1 MMRRG
6 TEFLAGG
13 ASGAVAT
20 HSFGRILRGGADA
33 RRGQARGGANRGT
46 RGGANRGT
54 RGGANARRERTR
66 GGGGRFGEGGA
77 A

>member
-1 MMRRG
+1 MRRG

-20 HSFGRILRGGADA
+20 HSFGRILRGGANARRGAGARRREPADA
-33 RRGQARGGANRGT
+33 RR
-46 RGGANRGT
+46 